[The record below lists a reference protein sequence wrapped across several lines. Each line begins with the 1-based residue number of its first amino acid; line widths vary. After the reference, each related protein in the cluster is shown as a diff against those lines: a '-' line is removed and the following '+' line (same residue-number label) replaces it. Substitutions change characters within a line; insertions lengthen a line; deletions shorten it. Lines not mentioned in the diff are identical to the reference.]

1 MAGTPGEVPS
11 ATRTETAVVNAAGLV
26 QGIVLVTFP
35 AASTIFTDADEY
47 GLTSTEYGFM
57 FLPQV
62 VLAVATS
69 LLGAKLAQRFTT
81 KRVYL
86 VGLLSSTISMSLL
99 IVSTLVKTDT
109 SVAYPLLLVAT
120 AFLGAGFGLTVPALN
135 VYAGFFHPAAVDRS
149 VLVLNALLGLGTAL
163 APLFV
168 ALFVGLG
175 FWWGLPLLS
184 VVLLLGLL
192 YVSLPLPLRTRRR
205 DPGVGG
211 GRVGHPDE
219 VLVVRCIR
227 RSLRHLRDHERQL
240 VPAGHDVG
248 AGSLYH
254 PGVTRPDRVLGDGH
268 RWPSA
273 VRVDRPLAA
282 RPGHLPHPPRGA
294 GGHLHPHGGPATRR
308 PWLGVVV
315 FGLAGLGCSA
325 LLPLSISFGQS
336 ALPTMSAGVAG
347 GVIAFYQIGYGIAA
361 FGVGP
366 IVDSGRSLSGMF
378 GATAVVA
385 GVLAVL
391 SFLVARGQSSPMP
404 GSRHAATGS

>member
-1 MAGTPGEVPS
+1 MAKV
-11 ATRTETAVVNAAGLV
+11 ATRTETRVVNAAGLV

-35 AASTIFTDADEY
+35 AASTIFTDPDEY
-47 GLTSTEYGFM
+47 GLTSTEYGTM

-62 VLAVATS
+62 VLAVAAS

-86 VGLLSSTISMSLL
+86 VGLVSSTISMSLL

-135 VYAGFFHPAAVDRS
+135 VYAGYFHPSAVDRS

-175 FWWGLPLLS
+175 FWWGLPVLS

-192 YVSLPLPLRTRRR
+192 YVSRPLPLRSGAASSASQAARSGIPTRFW
-205 DPGVGG
+205 GFAAFAVLYGICETMNG
-211 GRVGHPDE
+211 NWSQLAMTSELGATTTQASLALTAFWAMVTAGRVLFASIGRWLPPRVTFHILPL
-219 VLVVRCIR
+219 VLVGTFT
-227 RSLRHLRDHERQL
+227 L
-240 VPAGHDVG
+240 
-248 AGSLYH
+248 
-254 PGVTRPDRVLGDGH
+254 T
-268 RWPSA
+268 A
-273 VRVDRPLAA
+273 V
-282 RPGHLPHPPRGA
+282 LPHDD
-294 GGHLHPHGGPATRR
+294 

-366 IVDSGRSLSGMF
+366 LVDSGRSLSGIY
-378 GATAVVA
+378 GLTAVVA

-391 SFLVARGQSSPMP
+391 SFLVARGQSSPAPFSRDAAP
-404 GSRHAATGS
+404 GS